1 MIQHPFAIFHKICI
15 NKNMKTTTNGPHSI
29 TRINENFYLFIRG
42 GWGGWVGGL
51 RECGLYTLKKILD
64 KNSNFIKKY

>member
-29 TRINENFYLFIRG
+29 TRINENFYLFIWG
-42 GWGGWVGGL
+42 GGWVE
-51 RECGLYTLKKILD
+51 RMWTVHTKKNIR
-64 KNSNFIKKY
+64 